1 MKKKI
6 IGSLLLST
14 LVLTSMINMFINED
28 LQAENHVLNISRTL
42 QEEKVN
48 DLNPGEKM
56 VSAMP
61 ATDSHRKLSR
71 RLYRLY
77 RHRSSI
83 KKNDEKIDI
92 F

>member
-48 DLNPGEKM
+48 YLIPREEDGISN
-56 VSAMP
+56 AC
-61 ATDSHRKLSR
+61 HC
-71 RLYRLY
+71 
-77 RHRSSI
+77 
-83 KKNDEKIDI
+83 
-92 F
+92 

>member
-14 LVLTSMINMFINED
+14 LVLTSMINMFNED

-48 DLNPGEKM
+48 DLNPGGEDGIGN
-56 VSAMP
+56 AC
-61 ATDSHRKLSR
+61 H
-71 RLYRLY
+71 
-77 RHRSSI
+77 
-83 KKNDEKIDI
+83 
-92 F
+92 

>member
-48 DLNPGEKM
+48 DLNPGGE
-56 VSAMP
+56 
-61 ATDSHRKLSR
+61 DGIGNGCH
-71 RLYRLY
+71 
-77 RHRSSI
+77 
-83 KKNDEKIDI
+83 
-92 F
+92 

>member
-28 LQAENHVLNISRTL
+28 LHAENHVLNISRTL

-48 DLNPGEKM
+48 DLNPGGEDGIGN
-56 VSAMP
+56 AC
-61 ATDSHRKLSR
+61 H
-71 RLYRLY
+71 
-77 RHRSSI
+77 
-83 KKNDEKIDI
+83 
-92 F
+92 

>member
-42 QEEKVN
+42 QEEKRTN
-48 DLNPGEKM
+48 DLNPGGEDGIGN
-56 VSAMP
+56 AC
-61 ATDSHRKLSR
+61 H
-71 RLYRLY
+71 
-77 RHRSSI
+77 
-83 KKNDEKIDI
+83 
-92 F
+92 